1 MLDRPG
7 SIFKWWL
14 HNEVY
19 YLRTRGFIDKFQ
31 FVEHM
36 KLSVCR
42 IDGVKECK
50 DGNRC
55 FHLFKNK
62 KV

>member
-7 SIFKWWL
+7 SVFKWWL

-36 KLSVCR
+36 KLSVWTFVMGTEFDR
-42 IDGVKECK
+42 K
-50 DGNRC
+50 
-55 FHLFKNK
+55 
-62 KV
+62 

>member
-1 MLDRPG
+1 MVGIWTKMLGRLNIKKG
-7 SIFKWWL
+7 IISK
-14 HNEVY
+14 
-19 YLRTRGFIDKFQ
+19 K
-31 FVEHM
+31 